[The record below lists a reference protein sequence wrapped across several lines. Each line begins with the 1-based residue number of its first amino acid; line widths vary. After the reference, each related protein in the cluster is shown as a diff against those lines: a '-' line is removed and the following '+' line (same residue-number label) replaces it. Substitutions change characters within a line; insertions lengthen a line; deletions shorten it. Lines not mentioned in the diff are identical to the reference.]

1 MTSSSTSLTLLNIQ
15 LGSPSRSISRE
26 RTPSLNSPNKALRT
40 DKLSSKRKQS
50 ASGKLWYS
58 FTCLKQI
65 CAVIG
70 LPDALTGSSLAC
82 VCVPLTHATK
92 TPHLQQAISTCVA
105 ARFGAPYRPKLVLL
119 TSSLP
124 KTRNEKIMRRVIRS
138 VLSGAHSGDLS
149 ALVNPEAVAELQAL
163 AVSHEH

>member
-1 MTSSSTSLTLLNIQ
+1 MCSSDLIPGVWVQGDLARRDAD
-15 LGSPSRSISRE
+15 G
-26 RTPSLNSPNKALRT
+26 
-40 DKLSSKRKQS
+40 
-50 ASGKLWYS
+50 LWYLLGRS
-58 FTCLKQI
+58 DDTIKIAGKRTGPAEIESILVGSGLVAE

-82 VCVPLTHATK
+82 VCVPLPNTTK
-92 TPHLQQAISTCVA
+92 TPQLQQDISTCVA
-105 ARFGAPYRPKLVLL
+105 QRFGAPYRPKLVLL
-119 TSSLP
+119 VSSLP